1 MNASFLD
8 SGCGSM
14 QPKFRSGAYVQA
26 LCLAMLLGPASLA
39 RTAAEEAP
47 GIEKQIEQQK
57 AENEALRAKIAK
69 FEQVLKTDV
78 CSNPEAAKLLEED
91 KAEPPPAATKT
102 P

>member
-1 MNASFLD
+1 MKANSKD
-8 SGCGSM
+8 SRGGSM
-14 QPKFRSGAYVQA
+14 QSKPRNTVRPMLGVV
-26 LCLAMLLGPASLA
+26 MLLGFGDAVCM
-39 RTAAEEAP
+39 AAEEAP
-47 GIEKQIEQQK
+47 DIQKQIEQQK